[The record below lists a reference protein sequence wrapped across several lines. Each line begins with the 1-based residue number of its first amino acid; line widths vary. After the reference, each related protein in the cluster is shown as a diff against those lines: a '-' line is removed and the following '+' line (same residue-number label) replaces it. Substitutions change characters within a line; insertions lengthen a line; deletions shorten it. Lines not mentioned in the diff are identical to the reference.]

1 MISNSAGNYRSQNP
15 TLVYCSR
22 LPPPPLQSGTR
33 PANRA
38 RFVGRSRSLRPAKMC
53 SSFRSG
59 SDRHNRYTFSAVRS
73 VAAGHPGV
81 VVTTSNLK
89 KKRINRNEM
98 DARDP
103 ASLLAMTER
112 RADGPNVIVA
122 TVYTMYVL
130 RWCEPTRY
138 RYSTFPLAVASPW
151 LPRRLNPIPNSNP
164 KLIGLSL
171 AN

>member
-1 MISNSAGNYRSQNP
+1 
-15 TLVYCSR
+15 
-22 LPPPPLQSGTR
+22 
-33 PANRA
+33 
-38 RFVGRSRSLRPAKMC
+38 
-53 SSFRSG
+53 
-59 SDRHNRYTFSAVRS
+59 
-73 VAAGHPGV
+73 
-81 VVTTSNLK
+81 
-89 KKRINRNEM
+89 M

-112 RADGPNVIVA
+112 GADGPNIIVA

-130 RWCEPTRY
+130 RWCESTRY

-171 AN
+171 LSEHILVVFTDKNRTPPSSRSLLIPLEVGYSSSSLKNRPFKDLGSTVSAVRGHFRPKTHFL